1 MRFFL
6 VSISD
11 RYRTIKLSCRAG
23 DTEGTEGVVL
33 PLFYVAKRK
42 KGNKGKKETVSKQ
55 KLIKGCHQGQNI
67 TVLSILERL
76 EFNNFSNRP
85 TMVADNT
92 FQCIMAPLL

>member
-42 KGNKGKKETVSKQ
+42 KGNKGKKETVSK
-55 KLIKGCHQGQNI
+55 
-67 TVLSILERL
+67 
-76 EFNNFSNRP
+76 
-85 TMVADNT
+85 
-92 FQCIMAPLL
+92 